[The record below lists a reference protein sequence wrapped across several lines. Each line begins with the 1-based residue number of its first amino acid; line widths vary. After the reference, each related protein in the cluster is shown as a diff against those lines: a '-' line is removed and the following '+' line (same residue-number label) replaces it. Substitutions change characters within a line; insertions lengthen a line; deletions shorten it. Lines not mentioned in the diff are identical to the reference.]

1 MVIGNRMSWSKYNKM
16 RLSQSFETR
25 EEALLRTNTTGITE
39 RIIRH
44 GVTTENL
51 VIDKE
56 ALLQEANQWSPDQNI
71 NWSEVGHKYGLT
83 CHNRGQVI
91 KEFLSGTALQ
101 RHKSDREVKLQGG
114 RS

>member
-39 RIIRH
+39 RRH

-51 VIDKE
+51 VIAYPE
-56 ALLQEANQWSPDQNI
+56 MSHT
-71 NWSEVGHKYGLT
+71 SEDIL
-83 CHNRGQVI
+83 
-91 KEFLSGTALQ
+91 
-101 RHKSDREVKLQGG
+101 
-114 RS
+114 